1 MGNIS
6 SINFKPTK
14 NAVQLN
20 HNDRSIAPNYLLPQE
35 VILKVGGGV
44 EVDRSAQEALA
55 LRTQII
61 KKAMDA
67 YLQHRGQKFRAK
79 SYLWSAVVNLKET
92 STMQD
97 LERLSKHFKTK
108 YGFQCYQI
116 AIHRDEGHIDENGIT
131 QINHHAHLEFVTL
144 DENTGKSLFR
154 GSLQRP
160 RALGLMQTEVAQIL
174 GMERGQFKNDT
185 IDENGNLI
193 KGTGRKRIEPRAY
206 GQLME
211 KEKTKRIKL
220 EKNNSQEVTA
230 YQKQIQDIQTS
241 AKNTQAELNTL
252 KQEKTNLEQAHAT
265 LQQANTTLTQEKQ
278 TLTKENQELKTHNIE
293 LETTLID
300 LVTIFA
306 PQDKQNKKLTI
317 KEAKPLL
324 ESVRKQIIAIN
335 QGLGDL
341 KLFTQEDYKSLRA
354 LKDEGLS
361 IADLK
366 KRITQIEQEAKERY
380 QALQAQYKD
389 HLSPEQVENK
399 ISIAEAKYKDYLSP
413 SAVQELRQKH
423 TKELELRKQSYTKD
437 INTKDTEHAKAL
449 QEKQKEID
457 TLKNENTQ
465 KDENIN
471 GLKERIVKHTQELDK
486 VKPELATLKANA
498 DVLQQQS
505 DTQAQENKKLQ
516 QANQELETKYKNL
529 TQELEN
535 SKQEITTLKTTNQQL
550 QQENLKLKPVY
561 LTKEQIKARRLAER
575 QELMGKCCPKE
586 AFRELSA
593 LDDEKLTQAQ
603 LDERILDIWLKYAP
617 SYIASLENT
626 NANLEQE
633 TQTLKAELKSA
644 KAEAK
649 SQAHIKTFEKEA
661 IHLIKKYVAPVTSG
675 VVAHIKASDAKLISI
690 HKQCQEE
697 MIEQASTCALL
708 NEEMLAGKHTAIN
721 AIARLF
727 GKGVKKEYKLDYD
740 PIKAKTG
747 YRELNRRE
755 QAIKEKLAETLTK
768 HSQAVQSINNQAC
781 AIILEAVKSVK
792 GEISKLAT
800 EFKSSA
806 EYGTELNQAKR
817 QIENLERDKERLQG
831 EVTKLKQ
838 EKETNKQ
845 EVEKARANNEAF
857 KQKGTESTR
866 LKNELNTAKTEL
878 QTTKTTLQ
886 TTQSDL
892 KAIKTELETTKAKLG
907 SEQSDLGALETLEG
921 AMYAKIS
928 QIGKT
933 SPEVAQALEIK
944 AGNALNDLASLRDEL
959 LKILEQAIQEQQ
971 QQGGGGYHK

>member
-160 RALGLMQTEVAQIL
+160 RALGQMQTEVAQIL

-230 YQKQIQDIQTS
+230 YQKQIKDLQTS
-241 AKNTQAELNTL
+241 AKNAQIELNTL
-252 KQEKTNLEQAHAT
+252 KQKQTQLEQT
-265 LQQANTTLTQEKQ
+265 NTA
-278 TLTKENQELKTHNIE
+278 LTKENQELQANKIE

-317 KEAKPLL
+317 KEAKSLL
-324 ESVRKQIIAIN
+324 ESVRKQIIALN

-366 KRITQIEQEAKERY
+366 ERITQIEQEAKERY
-380 QALQAQYKD
+380 QSLQEQYKD
-389 HLSPEQVENK
+389 YLSPEQVENK

-437 INTKDTEHAKAL
+437 INTKDTEH
-449 QEKQKEID
+449 
-457 TLKNENTQ
+457 
-465 KDENIN
+465 
-471 GLKERIVKHTQELDK
+471 
-486 VKPELATLKANA
+486 
-498 DVLQQQS
+498 QS
-505 DTQAQENKKLQ
+505 FARK
-516 QANQELETKYKNL
+516 TK
-529 TQELEN
+529 
-535 SKQEITTLKTTNQQL
+535 
-550 QQENLKLKPVY
+550 
-561 LTKEQIKARRLAER
+561 RDR
-575 QELMGKCCPKE
+575 CP
-586 AFRELSA
+586 
-593 LDDEKLTQAQ
+593 
-603 LDERILDIWLKYAP
+603 
-617 SYIASLENT
+617 
-626 NANLEQE
+626 
-633 TQTLKAELKSA
+633 
-644 KAEAK
+644 
-649 SQAHIKTFEKEA
+649 
-661 IHLIKKYVAPVTSG
+661 
-675 VVAHIKASDAKLISI
+675 
-690 HKQCQEE
+690 
-697 MIEQASTCALL
+697 
-708 NEEMLAGKHTAIN
+708 
-721 AIARLF
+721 
-727 GKGVKKEYKLDYD
+727 
-740 PIKAKTG
+740 
-747 YRELNRRE
+747 
-755 QAIKEKLAETLTK
+755 
-768 HSQAVQSINNQAC
+768 
-781 AIILEAVKSVK
+781 
-792 GEISKLAT
+792 
-800 EFKSSA
+800 
-806 EYGTELNQAKR
+806 
-817 QIENLERDKERLQG
+817 
-831 EVTKLKQ
+831 
-838 EKETNKQ
+838 
-845 EVEKARANNEAF
+845 
-857 KQKGTESTR
+857 
-866 LKNELNTAKTEL
+866 
-878 QTTKTTLQ
+878 
-886 TTQSDL
+886 
-892 KAIKTELETTKAKLG
+892 
-907 SEQSDLGALETLEG
+907 
-921 AMYAKIS
+921 
-928 QIGKT
+928 
-933 SPEVAQALEIK
+933 
-944 AGNALNDLASLRDEL
+944 
-959 LKILEQAIQEQQ
+959 
-971 QQGGGGYHK
+971 